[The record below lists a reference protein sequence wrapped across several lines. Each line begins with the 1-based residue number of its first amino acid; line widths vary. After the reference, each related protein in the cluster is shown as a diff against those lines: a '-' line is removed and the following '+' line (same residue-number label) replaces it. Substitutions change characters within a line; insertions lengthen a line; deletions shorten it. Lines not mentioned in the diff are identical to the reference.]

1 MENKQGSSVWKR
13 IVLHVIVPAGL
24 TILLFLGA
32 LFCVLLP
39 AVKANFLQQKRQLI
53 KELTENVYALVEHYD
68 QRYHMGELTLEQAQ
82 ERVLERIRA
91 MRYGPEK
98 KDYFWVHD
106 LRPVMIMHP
115 YRRDLENQDISG
127 LEDSR
132 GKFLILEMNKKV
144 TASPEH
150 AGYVDYMWQWK
161 DDPLTDVPKLSYV
174 CLYEPWEWVIG
185 SGIYLEDIQAE
196 LATMTRRMEKSVIV
210 IFLIVTGIS
219 GYLIWQGVCAEVK
232 RRDDEQQREALMK
245 SLAIKNEEL
254 ESVVYIASHDLR
266 SPLINLQ
273 GFSSELE
280 QGCKWLTETLAE
292 PDSPEKQAR
301 ISSILTE
308 QIPECLG
315 FIKTNAEKMKGLV
328 NGLLQLSRLGV
339 AVTHAET
346 LDMNELLKKVKDA
359 CHYQLTSLD
368 TQLEIETLPSCR
380 SDAKLVDQ
388 IFTNL
393 IDNAMKYRHPDRTP
407 HIHVTGCRVDGT
419 VEYVVRDNGVGID
432 PAHLAKIFEMFHQ
445 IHPGSKSEGVGL
457 GLTIVRRILDMLGG
471 DIRVDSDVD
480 TGTTFTVVLPAGI

>member
-1 MENKQGSSVWKR
+1 MKGNSHSSAWKR
-13 IVLHVIVPAGL
+13 IVLHVILPAGL

-32 LFCVLLP
+32 LFGVLMP
-39 AVKANFLQQKRQLI
+39 AVKANFLQQKRELI
-53 KELTENVYALVEHYD
+53 KDLTENVYALVEHYD

-82 ERVLERIRA
+82 QRVLKRIFA

-115 YRRDLENQDISG
+115 YRRELEGEDLSG
-127 LEDSR
+127 LKDSR
-132 GKFLILEMNKKV
+132 GIFLFLEMNKKV
-144 TASPEH
+144 TSSPEH

-174 CLYEPWEWVIG
+174 CLYEPWGWVIG
-185 SGIYLEDIQAE
+185 SGLYLDDVQAE
-196 LATMTRRMEKSVIV
+196 LQVMTHRMEKSVIV
-210 IFLIVTGIS
+210 IFLIITGIC
-219 GYLIWQGVCAEVK
+219 GYLIWRGICAEVK

-245 SLAIKNEEL
+245 SLAVKNEEL

-280 QGCKWLTETLAE
+280 QGCKWLVEALAE
-292 PDSPEKQAR
+292 PDSPEKDAR
-301 ISSILTE
+301 ISCILKE

-339 AVTHAET
+339 AEPHIET
-346 LDMNELLKKVKDA
+346 LDMNELLKKVEEA
-359 CHYQLTSLD
+359 CHYQLTSLS
-368 TQLEIETLPSCR
+368 TQLEIESLPSCR

-388 IFTNL
+388 VFTNL
-393 IDNAMKYRHPDRTP
+393 IDNAMKYRHPDRRL
-407 HIHVTGCRVDGT
+407 HIHVTGRRVGRA
-419 VEYVVRDNGVGID
+419 VEYEVNDNGIGID
-432 PAHLAKIFEMFHQ
+432 PAHLTKVFEMFHQ
-445 IHPGSKSEGVGL
+445 IRAGSKSEGVGL
-457 GLTIVRRILDMLGG
+457 GLTIVKRIVDMLGG
-471 DIRVDSDVD
+471 DIRVDSKPDK
-480 TGTTFTVVLPAGI
+480 GTTFTVVLPVGI